1 MPAKLRDTHKLVCD
15 IGTGY
20 YVEKVC
26 VCTQHLFL
34 LSSGTLCINVS
45 AFKGWSHLLIA
56 YTSFNRDLIWRC
68 THMSVH
74 YMEAVLHMYTD
85 VHRF

>member
-34 LSSGTLCINVS
+34 LPSGTLCINVS

-56 YTSFNRDLIWRC
+56 YTWFDRDLI
-68 THMSVH
+68 
-74 YMEAVLHMYTD
+74 
-85 VHRF
+85 